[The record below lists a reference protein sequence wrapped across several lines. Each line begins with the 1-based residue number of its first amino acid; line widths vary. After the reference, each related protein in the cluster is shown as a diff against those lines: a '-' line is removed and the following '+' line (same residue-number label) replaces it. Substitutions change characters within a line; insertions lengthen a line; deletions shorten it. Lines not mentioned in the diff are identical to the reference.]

1 MNMKSISANFHIEY
15 RRFQFID
22 FNLFSLEVVL
32 MTATKTW
39 SGLVENLT
47 ESVLEKKMYIER
59 LKPKHDDVEPVDFTA
74 IYNFH
79 RKR

>member
-1 MNMKSISANFHIEY
+1 MNMKFISANFHIEY
-15 RRFQFID
+15 RRFQIID

-47 ESVLEKKMYIER
+47 ESVLEKKM
-59 LKPKHDDVEPVDFTA
+59 
-74 IYNFH
+74 
-79 RKR
+79 

>member
-1 MNMKSISANFHIEY
+1 MNMKFISANFHIEY

-47 ESVLEKKMYIER
+47 ESVLEKNVNRK
-59 LKPKHDDVEPVDFTA
+59 VETKTRRRGTCRF
-74 IYNFH
+74 YSHLQFS
-79 RKR
+79 